1 MSHITVIAGSF
12 CSADRVFTG
21 PAIQSNESVW
31 NGLWSLVGFFLAMKV
46 QLIIFGRCRKLLL
59 LMHTLS
65 ILLSLYV
72 SPPLPPHVFT
82 ASPTVGPVFS
92 SLWALKISTSRE
104 RQIERERKRDSHAGF
119 YYAAFLTCETSCKCS
134 LRRQTEEPLCT
145 CSHINRTFLMRVCV
159 PVGLI
164 RLNGSCVMTSSA
176 VTQYVLTRLSTSLV
190 KITIFTCDQYI
201 YLFI

>member
-1 MSHITVIAGSF
+1 
-12 CSADRVFTG
+12 
-21 PAIQSNESVW
+21 
-31 NGLWSLVGFFLAMKV
+31 
-46 QLIIFGRCRKLLL
+46 
-59 LMHTLS
+59 MHTLS

-82 ASPTVGPVFS
+82 ASPAVGPVFS

-104 RQIERERKRDSHAGF
+104 RQIYRERKRDSHAGF
-119 YYAAFLTCETSCKCS
+119 YYTAFLTCETSCKFS
-134 LRRQTEEPLCT
+134 LRMQTAEPLCT
-145 CSHINRTFLMRVCV
+145 CSHINKTFLMRVCV

-176 VTQYVLTRLSTSLV
+176 VTQYVLTWLSTSLV

-201 YLFI
+201 YLFTHQCTCVWAVCVCVCVCLFVCARTQQSIKQVSMCSVCTHECI